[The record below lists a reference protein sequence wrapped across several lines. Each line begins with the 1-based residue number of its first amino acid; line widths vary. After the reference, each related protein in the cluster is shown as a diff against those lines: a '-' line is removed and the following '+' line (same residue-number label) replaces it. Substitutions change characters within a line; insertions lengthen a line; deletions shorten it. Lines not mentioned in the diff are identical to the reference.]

1 MLQTLTIMILLA
13 AMRMLSALKQC
24 NRSSSKPPKYDKE
37 RSIKHDTH
45 KSIDPRDDNCMMM
58 VPYIRD
64 GFQRKK
70 CIFSLKVNKKGRFAK
85 MLDEGIDQKYSW

>member
-1 MLQTLTIMILLA
+1 MMPTMLQTLTIMILLA
-13 AMRMLSALKQC
+13 AMRMLSVLKQC
-24 NRSSSKPPKYDKE
+24 NRSSSKPSKYDKE

-58 VPYIRD
+58 VPDIRD

-70 CIFSLKVNKKGRFAK
+70 CIFSVKVYKKGRFAK
-85 MLDEGIDQKYSW
+85 MLDEGSKT